1 MGLDHSP
8 LITTDGLMVYLDAAN
23 TRSYPGTG
31 NTWYDLKGNRNFN
44 LINNPPFI
52 ANSAGGSI
60 GFTAAN
66 SHNATANSLP
76 LLTTWTV
83 EVWIFHTGLSTGTY
97 PAIICERY
105 NNTTLNFALFSP
117 NYSVSNFQLQTGYYT
132 SNNWF
137 WTNEYAIAQNNWY
150 HAVGTYDGSNVKLY
164 VNSVLQLTT
173 ASTTAPTKSD
183 LGIYLMRRWDSPD
196 FYGGSLNTV
205 KIYNRALTSQE
216 IVQNYNAT
224 KKRYGL

>member
-8 LITTDGLMVYLDAAN
+8 LVTTDGLMVYLDAAN

-31 NTWYDLKGNRNFN
+31 NIWYDLKGNINFN

-66 SHNATANSLP
+66 SHHATASSLSSMP
-76 LLTTWTV
+76 TWTV
-83 EVWIFHTGLSTGTY
+83 EVWLYHTGVSSGTY
-97 PAIICERY
+97 PAIICEA
-105 NNTTLNFALFSP
+105 LGGGSINFALFNP
-117 NYSVSNFQLQTGYYT
+117 NYSVNNFQLQTGYYVG
-132 SNNWF
+132 NVWY
-137 WTNEYAIAQNNWY
+137 WTNNYNIAQNNWY
-150 HAVGTYDGSNVKLY
+150 HIIASYDGSNIKLY
-164 VNSVLQLTT
+164 VNSVLHLTT
-173 ASTTAPTKSD
+173 ASSAIPVSSNT
-183 LGIYLMRRWDSPD
+183 GIYLMRRWDSAD
-196 FYGGSLNTV
+196 YFGGSLNTV

-224 KKRYGL
+224 KRRYGL